1 MASAC
6 AGDPLL
12 EFVAEIACANWVD
25 DDRWKIAVIY
35 RQRRRPCRARINLH
49 RRLQQYLITWQ
60 PVSCCTTPVWN
71 TVRYTRITW
80 HLCRRTNSGNC
91 SVRVSVSPP
100 QNSHLGRRHCK
111 SSNFTAFYAVDKI
124 RGFALACAQM
134 RVRGDTCPPFS
145 FRQSLSRYPKIV
157 IMGCL
162 KGLFDILR
170 CFRTIPKISIFGY
183 RRANSVREMFC
194 DDWVSPFIAHVQN

>member
-80 HLCRRTNSGNC
+80 HLCRRTNSGNY
-91 SVRVSVSPP
+91 SVRVSVS
-100 QNSHLGRRHCK
+100 SRTLIWADA
-111 SSNFTAFYAVDKI
+111 TANLRILPHFMQSTK
-124 RGFALACAQM
+124 FADLRWHVHKCEFEETPVL
-134 RVRGDTCPPFS
+134 RF
-145 FRQSLSRYPKIV
+145 
-157 IMGCL
+157 
-162 KGLFDILR
+162 LFDKVCPDIQKL
-170 CFRTIPKISIFGY
+170 S
-183 RRANSVREMFC
+183 
-194 DDWVSPFIAHVQN
+194 